1 MPRVGFEPTISA
13 GERPHTYALDHT
25 ATGNGKIV
33 LDCIYCQYVYYKT
46 KSLHHVSPTG
56 SWDVQ
61 WLTVFKSKQITLKLF

>member
-1 MPRVGFEPTISA
+1 
-13 GERPHTYALDHT
+13 
-25 ATGNGKIV
+25 V

-61 WLTVFKSKQITLKLF
+61 